1 MELTSITPGPEAL
14 RALSHP
20 VRLRMLGLLRMD
32 GPSTA
37 SALAT
42 RLGLNSGATSYHLR
56 QLAQHG
62 FVVDA
67 EERGNGRDR
76 WWRAAHQSTRVPTD
90 DAAPD
95 AVTDRDTND
104 AFLQA
109 VAIVR
114 TEQLQQ
120 AVEERPLL
128 PAEWRAASTFSDWG
142 LVLTPSRAR
151 ELMQAMSA
159 VVAGWEEDDE
169 DAEGAAP
176 FVVALTTHPRPGA
189 VSAPPSDLPSGLS
202 SGSEADRGADG
213 D

>member
-1 MELTSITPGPEAL
+1 MELSSITPGPEAL

-20 VRLRMLGLLRMD
+20 VRLRLLGLLRMD

-62 FVVDA
+62 FVVDD
-67 EERGNGRDR
+67 EERGNARER
-76 WWRAAHQSTRVPTD
+76 WWRAAHQSTRVPSD

-95 AVTDRDTND
+95 AVADRDTHD

-128 PAEWRAASTFSDWG
+128 PAPWRAASTFSDWG
-142 LVLTPSRAR
+142 LRLTPERAHALVR
-151 ELMQAMSA
+151 AVAELVES
-159 VVAGWEEDDE
+159 WEEDE
-169 DAEGAAP
+169 DGVEDAAP
-176 FVVALTTHPRPGA
+176 FLIAVTAHPRPGTVA
-189 VSAPPSDLPSGLS
+189 TTPRGPGETDQSER
-202 SGSEADRGADG
+202 SGS
-213 D
+213 